1 MDQVSNDSEKT
12 SESLSETEALVD
24 DVIDQVR
31 SDCASIAQITDS
43 ITTVLSIP
51 NAAATLKASEA
62 TMEIT
67 DDTDLEK
74 AAKFDIFAYMEARGL
89 KFDFLE
95 EPEI

>member
-1 MDQVSNDSEKT
+1 
-12 SESLSETEALVD
+12 
-24 DVIDQVR
+24 
-31 SDCASIAQITDS
+31 
-43 ITTVLSIP
+43 
-51 NAAATLKASEA
+51 
-62 TMEIT
+62 MEIT